1 MKFKAVILVAGV
13 TVGTMFGNGHISVAA
28 ADTAQTVKVKIQ
40 LTYGQSEAREMLG
53 AVNAFR
59 QGNEAWAWNEDNSE
73 RITYSNLG
81 ALSIDP
87 VLEQVAMLRAAEI
100 ALSYDHTRPN
110 GQICFSAYSSDI
122 DGNMAENIAVG
133 YSSAEDVFEAWQ
145 ETEESYSGQG
155 HRRNMLG
162 SAYVSI
168 GIGHVTYQGIQY
180 WVQEFSG
187 RSTGETLAEAN
198 DSVAVEEIEVLT
210 SNIQSLA
217 LNKSEYS
224 IAAGESVSLKDLKIL
239 AEITGFWSYLSD
251 TCTLENDYTIT
262 SGNKKIAAVENGK
275 LIARSVGSTTLT
287 VSALGQEMQIPVVVR
302 KNTSAV
308 FKNPLKG
315 KKISGVKVKQK
326 KKSKKLTISYK
337 RMKKADGYQITY
349 ARNKKF
355 TNHRKVK
362 STKSTS
368 LTLSGL
374 KRKIVYY
381 FKVCAY
387 TLDPNGKK
395 QYSVNSKIIKC
406 KMK

>member
-1 MKFKAVILVAGV
+1 MKLGAVILVAGV
-13 TVGTMFGNGHISVAA
+13 TAGTMFGNGHISAAA

-53 AVNAFR
+53 AVNTFR

-110 GQICFSAYSSDI
+110 GQICFSAYSADI
-122 DGNMAENIAVG
+122 DGIMGENIAVG
-133 YSSAEDVFEAWQ
+133 YSSAEDVFEGWQ
-145 ETEESYSGQG
+145 ETNEKYSGQG

-162 SAYVSI
+162 SDFVSI

-198 DSVAVEEIEVLT
+198 DSVTVEEIEVLT

-224 IAAGESVSLKDLKIL
+224 LTAGQSVSLKDLKIL

-251 TCTLENDYTIT
+251 TCTLENDYIIT

-275 LIARSVGSTTLT
+275 LIARSAGSTTLT
-287 VSALGQEMQIPVVVR
+287 VSVLGREMKIPVVVA
-302 KNTSAV
+302 KKVSA
-308 FKNPLKG
+308 NPL
-315 KKISGVKVKQK
+315 
-326 KKSKKLTISYK
+326 
-337 RMKKADGYQITY
+337 
-349 ARNKKF
+349 
-355 TNHRKVK
+355 
-362 STKSTS
+362 
-368 LTLSGL
+368 
-374 KRKIVYY
+374 
-381 FKVCAY
+381 
-387 TLDPNGKK
+387 NGKK
-395 QYSVNSKIIKC
+395 QYSADSKIIKC